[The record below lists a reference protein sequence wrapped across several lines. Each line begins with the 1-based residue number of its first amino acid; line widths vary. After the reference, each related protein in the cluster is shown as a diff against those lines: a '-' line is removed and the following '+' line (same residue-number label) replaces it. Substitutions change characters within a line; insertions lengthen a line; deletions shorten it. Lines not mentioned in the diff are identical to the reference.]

1 MISCDASPTNVLA
14 SSSDPLL
21 GPVGPVIPLVGSGS
35 LSTRLSSSSRLLVPA
50 EEKKIQRQ
58 PSCTIPGS
66 VTTSRAK
73 LSKKRTSFFFNRV
86 RAESALAVAVDI
98 KGGESIDSP
107 FGWTSTSSSS
117 TTLGSPPAELS
128 QSQPQGKETSESVNL
143 SRGFFAQQEKGKG
156 RGSALRKASVEVFR
170 DVAGGGLTFC
180 LMRMDVGAWSTGS
193 LPFTA
198 SAGREKLS
206 DGRRMK

>member
-128 QSQPQGKETSESVNL
+128 QSQPQGKETSESAT
-143 SRGFFAQQEKGKG
+143 RKEKGKG
-156 RGSALRKASVEVFR
+156 RGRALRKASVEVFR